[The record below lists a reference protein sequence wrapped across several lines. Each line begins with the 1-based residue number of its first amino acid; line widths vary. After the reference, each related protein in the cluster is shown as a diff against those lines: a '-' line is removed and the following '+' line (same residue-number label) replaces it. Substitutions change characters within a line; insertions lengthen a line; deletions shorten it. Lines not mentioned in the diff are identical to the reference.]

1 MYFCFAFPCLASSC
15 PARST
20 KGSTLVRSPDL
31 ILIRVLPASLFRRIA
46 PATCAN
52 DLPLETAGDRCE
64 PLGAD
69 GMWTKCG
76 PDTPAR
82 GAAPLRM
89 TGPCRGKAIPAGYPT
104 SKPCHDNRLARE
116 TWRNLSRDT
125 PWIDGLSLASRVVPP
140 ALSLF
145 NHAPEDAPSDVSRFA
160 PSWSAVPA
168 NVLAVPDAVSFGAQY
183 FYGSC

>member
-1 MYFCFAFPCLASSC
+1 MYPCFAFPCLVSSC
-15 PARST
+15 PAGST

-52 DLPLETAGDRCE
+52 DLPLETAGG
-64 PLGAD
+64 PLRTAQRRWHVD
-69 GMWTKCG
+69 KCG

-89 TGPCRGKAIPAGYPT
+89 AGPCRGKAIPAGYPT

-116 TWRNLSRDT
+116 AWRNLSRDT

-145 NHAPEDAPSDVSRFA
+145 NHAPEDAPRMFL
-160 PSWSAVPA
+160 
-168 NVLAVPDAVSFGAQY
+168 VLLRPGRSPRERSGR
-183 FYGSC
+183 S